1 MVSRKNDGIER
12 PGIGSPAMI
21 TQTCPSFGPTRAMTS
36 LPRFLSRQAAALA
49 LGWLAYG
56 LVYLSVAAVLIGLPV
71 ALALYLLG
79 VLPG

>member
-1 MVSRKNDGIER
+1 
-12 PGIGSPAMI
+12 MI
-21 TQTCPSFGPTRAMTS
+21 SQTCPSFGPTRAMFS

-56 LVYLSVAAVLIGLPV
+56 LVYLSVAAALIGLPV
-71 ALALYLLG
+71 ALVLYLLG